1 MVYTRKGWAGI
12 SLVFAFSLMVMFI
25 AIGGVAGAAEGV
37 LGHAVPGL
45 ESVHGILV
53 AQADQS
59 AGGAVAVPEKKAHE
73 TATSSEEE
81 EGHGLNLTHRQ
92 IMNFIWFCL
101 NFAILVYILVRFGK
115 KPVSD
120 ALKGRIESIQ
130 NAFDDLEA
138 RRLEAEQ
145 KYAEYERKLSG
156 IDEQAKHM
164 LETFREQGQAEKEKI
179 IARARDT
186 AETIKA
192 QAEFYVQQELV
203 KAKTK
208 LQAEVAD
215 MAVKMAEEL
224 IRKNLDEQDHH
235 RLISEYLERVVQKN

>member
-1 MVYTRKGWAGI
+1 MLHTEKSWVGI
-12 SLVFAFSLMVMFI
+12 SLVLAFSLVVMFT
-25 AIGGVAGAAEGV
+25 AMGGMAGAAEGV
-37 LGHAVPGL
+37 SSGL

-59 AGGAVAVPEKKAHE
+59 AGSAVAVPEEKAHE

-81 EGHGLNLTHRQ
+81 ESHGLSHRQ

-101 NFAILVYILVRFGK
+101 NFTVLVYILVKFGK

-120 ALKGRIESIQ
+120 ALNGRVESIQ

-138 RRLEAEQ
+138 RRSEAEQ

-192 QAEFYVQQELV
+192 KAEFYVQQELV
-203 KAKTK
+203 RAKTE
-208 LQAEVAD
+208 LQSEVAD

-224 IRKNLDEQDHH
+224 IRKNLNEQDHH